1 MGKLLGKKMT
11 VPTHTAVE
19 AAKNALSAGAFWVA
33 ISGLISK
40 LASEAFF
47 VASAAGSHTSY
58 DHDRIQKRVRQM
70 EYTKEDCIAL
80 LRSVSARLAEA
91 GDGRLPRRA
100 DLSDREVCAIKA
112 HLGPWPRAL
121 EAAGLK
127 PPREVDRLERNR
139 EKRIRAARR
148 INAARRE
155 AKKVA
160 AAGSAASA
168 TAAEAPKEQE

>member
-1 MGKLLGKKMT
+1 MRSLPGLFGLQYRVSFPSWQVRLFLLPRRRG
-11 VPTHTAVE
+11 VTHHMIMITY
-19 AAKNALSAGAFWVA
+19 K
-33 ISGLISK
+33 
-40 LASEAFF
+40 
-47 VASAAGSHTSY
+47 
-58 DHDRIQKRVRQM
+58 KRVRQM

-91 GDGRLPRRA
+91 GDGRLPRR
-100 DLSDREVCAIKA
+100 SDFSEREVCAIKA

-127 PPREVDRLERNR
+127 SPREGDRLERNR

-155 AKKVA
+155 AKKAA